1 MEISS
6 VSNLYQNQQT
16 NSQTETYNYNQTSNN
31 SNSFNN
37 ELTNE
42 ESGKIKLIKKDIVYF
57 IDKNNGF
64 SSVSKENE
72 ELFRSILSD
81 DKVSNEEWKNISYE
95 QAKELNNL
103 ITISMIGSGGVIAI
117 NSNIFD
123 MANISYDENFNKA
136 LYETLKNI
144 DDDDKERFLFT
155 SDVEAKLGYNYKN
168 PFDITLNTNR
178 IEKEIEERITREKEK
193 YKDFENK
200 DQILADIIQDLKNW
214 KITDYGSFIKDLRNE
229 YKELSQNP
237 IVSSES
243 KLRYKVVLQ
252 NLLDLETNYNK
263 AKNEP
268 KYA

>member
-1 MEISS
+1 MQIS
-6 VSNLYQNQQT
+6 NTQT
-16 NSQTETYNYNQTSNN
+16 QTYNYNQTSNKSDKAN
-31 SNSFNN
+31 NTNSFNS

-42 ESGKIKLIKKDIVYF
+42 ESGKIKLIKKDIVDF

-103 ITISMIGSGGVIAI
+103 ITTSMIGSGGVIAI

-123 MANISYDENFNKA
+123 MANISYDKNFNKA

-144 DDDDKERFLFT
+144 DDDKERFLFA

-193 YKDFENK
+193 YKDSSNSEM
-200 DQILADIIQDLKNW
+200 LANIIQDLKNW
-214 KITDYGSFIKDLRNE
+214 KITDYGSFIKDLGNE
-229 YKELSQNP
+229 YKDLSQNP

-243 KLRYKVVLQ
+243 KLRYKVVFQ

-263 AKNEP
+263 TKNEP